1 MPIVLVGSLSLL
13 FISGIFSF
21 KGLKFEYVDEDY
33 LTTTILPI
41 IKDYFDKMYERI
53 KLIFFFFEGMFAWGY
68 HLYQDKYYIRFTIFD
83 LNKTPYNSEK
93 NFVDYTNE
101 NDFYLDVIIPFEY
114 NDTDENNLEIFQKA
128 GIKQWGSHIYDKF
141 GEVSVQYELPK
152 FETIE
157 EKKVESYKLF
167 KEKNLNLKKLITS
180 FLLKDYTVEFFQEDN
195 IDDSNGLFTE
205 YIVSNNLK
213 KYHFKISLNSQG
225 DYFETF
231 EEIDLVNNTE
241 NSSDVIPSYFVQAD
255 VVHKGWEKEQ
265 EQIQIQEVTGDVAL
279 KLSSD
284 SVLKVDVSDFAN
296 AFVRLDTENSKLKID
311 ETSKVKLDE
320 NSKVLVDVADRT
332 LPISVPSDARVS
344 VDVADRTLPISVPSD
359 AKVSVDVADKTLPI
373 NIPPSAKV
381 SVDVADRTLPI
392 SVPSDARVSVDVADK
407 TLPINIPPSAKVSV
421 DVADK
426 TLPISIPSDA
436 KVSVDVTD
444 KTLPIS
450 VPSDAKVSV
459 DTEGKTIA
467 LEGGAITV
475 DNINFNADLS
485 NLENAINNL
494 RDDELISIQKEVL
507 ENEKIK
513 HDIEYGEQGIRFEE
527 KVLASNINNVD
538 YNSKIYLYELAD
550 GSSIELYY
558 GYKHNMIHKIE
569 RELEQK
575 IQQKAQNGADILEAN
590 HEINFDN
597 KLNIDK
603 NNSGLGIGS
612 IEAGEELDDY
622 KIHESIV
629 DAFYDIDD
637 LEKDVNIDLKK

>member
-381 SVDVADRTLPI
+381 SVDVAD
-392 SVPSDARVSVDVADK
+392 
-407 TLPINIPPSAKVSV
+407 
-421 DVADK
+421 K

-475 DNINFNADLS
+475 DNINFNVDLS

-637 LEKDVNIDLKK
+637 SEKEVDIDLKK